1 MTTSKI
7 ETEILKLTGVKV
19 KDMKGSRQ
27 KYLRKV
33 FGAINKLADEEW
45 EELSEAA
52 QLWANT
58 ASEAKADSGDLPDF
72 PDLENGDG
80 DDKKPKATARGGKK
94 DKKGKKASGKKT
106 GVTRAGTKKGTGTK
120 KGNGTAAA
128 GGKRSGVKIRIKQFV
143 LKKPKITV
151 EDLVTKLA
159 KEGYPTSE
167 STIRAMRSE
176 FRHSLKVLKDEDALS
191 IDIEL

>member
-19 KDMKGSRQ
+19 KDMKGPRQ
-27 KYLRKV
+27 KYLKKV
-33 FGAINKLADEEW
+33 FAAVNKLADEEW
-45 EELSEAA
+45 EELSEPA
-52 QLWANT
+52 QKWANT
-58 ASEAKADSGDLPDF
+58 ASEAKADSDELPDF

-80 DDKKPKATARGGKK
+80 DGEKPKATGRGGKK

-106 GVTRAGTKKGTGTK
+106 GVTRAGTKKG
-120 KGNGTAAA
+120 NGTAAA
-128 GGKRSGVKIRIKQFV
+128 GGKRSDGKKSGVKIRIKQFV
-143 LKKPKITV
+143 LKNPKITV

-191 IDIEL
+191 IEIEL